1 MTGWNGLPG
10 LCVELEAVVDD
21 CGRFDLVP
29 VPFVGRRALKVVS
42 WCVGVLSALWVTV
55 PRRSTWVV
63 ACFLVLLLAGCSF
76 TDCAGIAI

>member
-1 MTGWNGLPG
+1 MPG

-42 WCVGVLSALWVTV
+42 WCVGILAALWVAGL
-55 PRRSTWVV
+55 RQSMWVV
-63 ACFLVLLLAGCSF
+63 ASVLVLLLAGCSF